1 VFLTPAGRALRSPVE
16 QAWMA
21 ADERLTGAASLE
33 QLATLQ
39 TIIGRLTLPS
49 D

>member
-1 VFLTPAGRALRSPVE
+1 
-16 QAWMA
+16 MA